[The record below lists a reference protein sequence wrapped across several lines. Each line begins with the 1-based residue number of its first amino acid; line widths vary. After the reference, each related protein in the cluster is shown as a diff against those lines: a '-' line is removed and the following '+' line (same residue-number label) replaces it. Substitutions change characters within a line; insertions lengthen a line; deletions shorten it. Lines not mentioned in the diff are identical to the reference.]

1 MSAPGGSLLPWSD
14 GALRRIDDFCL
25 AADLSGT
32 DLLVCDLESQRF
44 VACNRSAHSH
54 LGYSQEELLSL
65 GPEAIQ
71 GDPDHDAPWLAA
83 RFQELVTAGAS
94 RFDTLHRCKD
104 NTITAV
110 EVASQVV
117 SLDGRQ
123 YVVSMVLDRTESLQR
138 EQQLRENLQLLIDG
152 EAISAIGS
160 WDLRFADG
168 RMRWSPQM
176 RHLCGNSS
184 ANASE
189 IATLWA
195 YASLVHPDDRSRWRQ
210 EFQRA
215 VIRGDQFLNRHR
227 ITRDDGTE
235 MMVEQRAQLSYDHE
249 GQPLRAVGTIRD
261 IGQQESLLEQQSWQ
275 RSCDPLTGLPNK
287 LACLQELDQRLK
299 GRSYNDSLAV
309 LSLDVDGFQEIN
321 DNFGSDVGD
330 QLLKAMARRLK
341 ELLACDAWIG
351 RLTSDQFLIILEDHI
366 HSLGMPST
374 PAANC
379 CSNGQSSNGS

>member
-1 MSAPGGSLLPWSD
+1 MSAPVGPLLPWSD

-94 RFDTLHRCKD
+94 RFDTLHRSKD

-168 RMRWSPQM
+168 RMRWPRKCATSVAIPVQTPVKSP
-176 RHLCGNSS
+176 RSWPTPVSSIPTTAAAGGKNSS
-184 ANASE
+184 R
-189 IATLWA
+189 
-195 YASLVHPDDRSRWRQ
+195 P
-210 EFQRA
+210 
-215 VIRGDQFLNRHR
+215 
-227 ITRDDGTE
+227 
-235 MMVEQRAQLSYDHE
+235 
-249 GQPLRAVGTIRD
+249 
-261 IGQQESLLEQQSWQ
+261 
-275 RSCDPLTGLPNK
+275 
-287 LACLQELDQRLK
+287 
-299 GRSYNDSLAV
+299 
-309 LSLDVDGFQEIN
+309 
-321 DNFGSDVGD
+321 
-330 QLLKAMARRLK
+330 
-341 ELLACDAWIG
+341 
-351 RLTSDQFLIILEDHI
+351 
-366 HSLGMPST
+366 
-374 PAANC
+374 
-379 CSNGQSSNGS
+379 